1 MDLCSISWY
10 ESVRSMSHLYHLWTS
25 FFLKSRWN
33 LQMICTFFKTI
44 LSYLCMPNKFPYD
57 TINFNF
63 QKFVCCCYHHKMSYI
78 WLSRV
83 MSIAFIFYLK
93 SVWVVG
99 VFRFGCMMSLAL
111 FIDKTMSRLRYTSLS
126 LSLSHIHNGWLV
138 G

>member
-57 TINFNF
+57 TVNFNF
-63 QKFVCCCYHHKMSYI
+63 QKFVCCCYHLKMSYI
-78 WLSRV
+78 WVLRS
-83 MSIAFIFYLK
+83 SFYLK
-93 SVWVVG
+93 SVSVVEG
-99 VFRFGCMMSLAL
+99 FRFGCMMSLAL
-111 FIDKTMSRLRYTSLS
+111 FIDQTMSRLRYTSLS
-126 LSLSHIHNGWLV
+126 LSLSLSYSQWVISRII
-138 G
+138 